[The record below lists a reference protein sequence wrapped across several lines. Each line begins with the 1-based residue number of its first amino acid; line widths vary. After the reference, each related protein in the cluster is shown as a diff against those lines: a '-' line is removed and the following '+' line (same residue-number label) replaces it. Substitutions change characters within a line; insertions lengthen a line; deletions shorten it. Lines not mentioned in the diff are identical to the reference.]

1 MKMGKSTKFLW
12 QFSIATLVITRG
24 YCWFVSC
31 NCHGSQLRRLADS
44 DNLWSVTSKT
54 IGWKNIPIPC
64 SNPHLL
70 QNPSHDSDYYPIMN
84 PTFCIFRIPQ
94 HPKKSYPVTFRW
106 SSIGTSYAVARNDL
120 PSDPATQLPLGLQL
134 LQLPPWCRL
143 SGAAMDVFTSQFPIP
158 KLAGWLI
165 SWKLPI

>member
-64 SNPHLL
+64 STPINSKTQVMTPTII
-70 QNPSHDSDYYPIMN
+70 PSCTQHFAYSYSEFHNIPKNHIQLHSDDLPVN
-84 PTFCIFRIPQ
+84 FLRHGQKRSPQ
-94 HPKKSYPVTFRW
+94 RPSDTTVPW
-106 SSIGTSYAVARNDL
+106 LAAAAVA
-120 PSDPATQLPLGLQL
+120 PLVL
-134 LQLPPWCRL
+134 
-143 SGAAMDVFTSQFPIP
+143 AA
-158 KLAGWLI
+158 
-165 SWKLPI
+165 